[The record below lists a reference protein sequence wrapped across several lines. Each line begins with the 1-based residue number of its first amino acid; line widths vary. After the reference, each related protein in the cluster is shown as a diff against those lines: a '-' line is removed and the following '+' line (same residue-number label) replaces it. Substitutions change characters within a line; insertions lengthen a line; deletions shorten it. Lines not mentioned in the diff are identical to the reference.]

1 MTDAQLLAAVKTDN
15 QISVSGYDTRLTE
28 IIDSAKI
35 AITAEG
41 VQTLDPSASEEDAQL
56 VIMYADWIWSSRNQ
70 PEAAMPR
77 SLRWKLNNRIF
88 GEKARST

>member
-15 QISVSGYDTRLTE
+15 QISVSGYDARLTE

-88 GEKARST
+88 GEKARNT

>member
-88 GEKARST
+88 GEKARNT